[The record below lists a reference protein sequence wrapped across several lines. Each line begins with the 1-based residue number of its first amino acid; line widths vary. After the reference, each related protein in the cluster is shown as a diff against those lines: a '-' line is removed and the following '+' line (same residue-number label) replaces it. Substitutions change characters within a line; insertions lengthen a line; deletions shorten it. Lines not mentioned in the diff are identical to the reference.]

1 MDTGEPSMTPEESV
15 IGACLLEPAS
25 ARFAADMIE
34 PEDFELSSHTAY
46 FRAIMQLINDG
57 EPVEPMSV
65 HAKAS
70 ESGHRGLQLVD
81 LYRMQQET
89 MSAASITFY
98 AEQVKK
104 VATRRRMESIAT
116 KLMSAAR
123 DETIAPSQAIQ
134 MVAEAIKD
142 LHSTGKNR
150 MTTKTLEEILA
161 VAEDHDWLIPDL
173 LERGDRL
180 IITGF
185 EGGGKTTWVRQLVI
199 CMAAGIHPTTLNM
212 LDEPLTVLVV
222 DAENTEA
229 QWRSHTRGMVHN
241 IHRMGGNNPAPRI
254 HIHAKGRID
263 ITRDATLGEIHRLVD
278 EHEPQV
284 LAIGPIYKMVST
296 GINNDQEAAPVI
308 TALDSLRDRGLALI
322 MEGHSPKG
330 TGANGQ
336 RDMSP
341 RGSAAL
347 LGWPEFGFG
356 MYPDSEN
363 PQLTNI
369 QRWRGDRETGREWPR
384 ELWRGGILPWSG
396 DTISPRARAVISQE
410 RQDHHARY
418 N

>member
-1 MDTGEPSMTPEESV
+1 VTPEELV
-15 IGACLLEPAS
+15 IGACLLNPDS
-25 ARFAADMIE
+25 IRFAADILEE
-34 PEDFELSSHTAY
+34 PDFYNPIHGDVFS
-46 FRAIMQLINDG
+46 AILQLRKDG
-57 EPVEPMSV
+57 EVIEAYSV
-65 HAKAS
+65 WMKTQEMGTLGVDVAWLLSTVFAVGSS
-70 ESGHRGLQLVD
+70 E
-81 LYRMQQET
+81 
-89 MSAASITFY
+89 SITFY
-98 AEQVKK
+98 ADQVKK
-104 VATRRRMESIAT
+104 AADRRRMKVIAQ
-116 KLMSAAR
+116 KLMQEATDERVPPSEAAHN
-123 DETIAPSQAIQ
+123 A
-134 MVAEAIKD
+134 AEGIKA
-142 LHSTGKNR
+142 LGSRGSGR
-150 MTTKTLEEILA
+150 MATKTLEEILS
-161 VAEDHDWLIPDL
+161 VVEDHDWLIPDL

-212 LDEPLTVLVV
+212 LDQPLTVLVV

-229 QWRSHTRGMVHN
+229 QWRSHTRGMVFN
-241 IHRMGGNNPAPRI
+241 TARMGGTNPAPRI

-296 GINNDQEAAPVI
+296 GINNDQDAAPVI

-356 MYPDSEN
+356 MYPDPEN
-363 PQLTNI
+363 GQVTNI

-384 ELWRGGILPWSG
+384 ELWRGGMLPWMG
-396 DTISPRARAVISQE
+396 DTVDPRARAAINAH